1 MDNMSSTP
9 DRKILRAFYTQYV
22 AVLLIILVLII
33 GSSRG
38 MFPRDLSA
46 TGAVNYE
53 PTPKQFGSISVGRL
67 FETEHSAKIIDTSQ
81 LEAIAETL
89 RNHDIRAKLFLS
101 SSNLLDNNQ
110 AYALER
116 ASAVRQWMLSQNLPS
131 SAFSVVLTQRTG
143 SDQGV
148 LAVFESMEI
157 ADEVS

>member
-1 MDNMSSTP
+1 MSGIP

-38 MFPRDLSA
+38 MLPRDLSA
-46 TGAVNYE
+46 TGAINYE
-53 PTPKQFGSISVGRL
+53 TAPKQFGSISVGRL
-67 FETEHSAKIIDTSQ
+67 FETEYSTKITDTSQ

-101 SSNLLDNNQ
+101 SSKLLDNQ
-110 AYALER
+110 ASALER

-143 SDQGV
+143 GDQGV
-148 LAVFESMEI
+148 LAVFESMEG

>member
-1 MDNMSSTP
+1 MSGIP

-38 MFPRDLSA
+38 MLPRDLSA
-46 TGAVNYE
+46 TGAINYE
-53 PTPKQFGSISVGRL
+53 TTPNQFGSISVGRL
-67 FETEHSAKIIDTSQ
+67 FETEYSTKITDTSQ

-89 RNHDIRAKLFLS
+89 RNHDIRVKLFLS
-101 SSNLLDNNQ
+101 SSKLLDNQ
-110 AYALER
+110 ASALER
-116 ASAVRQWMLSQNLPS
+116 ARAVRQWMLSQNLPS
-131 SAFSVVLTQRTG
+131 SAFSVVLKQRTG

-148 LAVFESMEI
+148 LAVFESMEG